1 MAQWGIGGSKARG
14 RHERP
19 PPCHLILPLTLLL
32 YSVHT
37 HCLLSPNSLL
47 LTPFLPKSI
56 LPSTIHIYFFLI
68 EFLSCPLP
76 SWHAPRPHPPSLALH
91 HFVALCAHLSCQL
104 YPLPTLPCCIVPSPT
119 HCPSSPI
126 LPCLH
131 PFLSYHVQLDV
142 MGTIGYDWK

>member
-76 SWHAPRPHPPSLALH
+76 SWHAPPPPPFPCTPSFCGPRCPSFLSTLSTSHPPLLHSPFSYPLSFLSNSSLSTSLSI
-91 HFVALCAHLSCQL
+91 LSC
-104 YPLPTLPCCIVPSPT
+104 
-119 HCPSSPI
+119 PI
-126 LPCLH
+126 GCDGNNW
-131 PFLSYHVQLDV
+131 V
-142 MGTIGYDWK
+142 